1 MAVYGPPSNEELYH
15 YGIKRRS
22 GRYPYGSGENPYQGE
37 PSKQKRK
44 TYGELG
50 TIEKLKLKHKQK
62 AKVKAKEKAEKD
74 AAKKAKEEAKK
85 AEEKKLENEKKPESE
100 KVKTMTDEEI
110 VNAINRLRL
119 EQSYLKL
126 IQENSPASSNQNKSQ
141 QPASQQTTQQQSQQQ
156 KPVNKGKSWL
166 DKSVDLTKKV
176 GDLSTNLSTIA
187 KGANGVY
194 ANVNAIRKAMS
205 AAEEAAKEAAK
216 KKK

>member
-37 PSKQKRK
+37 PSKQKSK

-50 TIEKLKLKHKQK
+50 MVEKLKLKRKQS
-62 AKVKAKEKAEKD
+62 AKVKSKKKAEKD

-85 AEEKKLENEKKPESE
+85 VEEKKLENEKKPESE

-126 IQENSPASSNQNKSQ
+126 IQENSQVSSGQNKSQ
-141 QPASQQTTQQQSQQQ
+141 QPASQQNQQQPQQQ